1 MLSAVAYFFQKLIQ
15 PLKFIILI
23 CLIISIVLTPFN
35 RVNAKENDSSPKDN
49 EIHAR
54 FAAVIDADTN
64 RLLYGKNADTKA
76 PMASTTKIMTLIT
89 ALEIC
94 PDDYIAT
101 TSAYAASMPDVQLNA
116 VKGEQF
122 SIKDLYYSLMLRS
135 HNDTAV
141 IIAENT
147 AYYYICSLTD
157 KERNELT
164 FDISLLVFT
173 NLMNRKA
180 TSLGCNSTHY
190 ITPNGLDASDDAGIH
205 STTAYELAVVMS
217 YCIKNEHFLSITQT
231 HDYSFTSLSGR
242 KYSVSNANAFLNM
255 YDNIISGKP
264 GFTGDAGYCYVCAY
278 KDNDRTFIVALLA
291 CGWPDNKTYKWS
303 DAKHLLDYA
312 RASYTKQDILICP
325 KVFNIKIKNGSKS
338 SIDILFD
345 KKLSACISD
354 NDNVEVVYNIPS
366 SIAAPVNNEC
376 IIGNVCVNIN
386 DKEIQRYNIYCNEN
400 IKKVS
405 FISKITQKVKKL

>member
-1 MLSAVAYFFQKLIQ
+1 
-15 PLKFIILI
+15 
-23 CLIISIVLTPFN
+23 
-35 RVNAKENDSSPKDN
+35 
-49 EIHAR
+49 
-54 FAAVIDADTN
+54 
-64 RLLYGKNADTKA
+64 
-76 PMASTTKIMTLIT
+76 MTLIT

-164 FDISLLVFT
+164 FDISFI
-173 NLMNRKA
+173 NDYSYNSHFIENISKEQSKA
-180 TSLGCNSTHY
+180 
-190 ITPNGLDASDDAGIH
+190 
-205 STTAYELAVVMS
+205 

-255 YDNIISGKP
+255 YDNIISGKT